1 MRAMIW
7 DPLTRTYIIER
18 SGRMINE
25 IQLISDMKHMKEKED
40 LGVPCSIDNIIAL
53 VEKQPKVKDWI
64 RFELDEDGILVSP
77 IPDDEQ
83 EILIS
88 DGDSVWFDTFIN
100 DLGECY
106 LDSNVE
112 LIGLA
117 WMPLPKPYGGNEDE

>member
-1 MRAMIW
+1 MI
-7 DPLTRTYIIER
+7 DEKRLIDELENLKAKTIILP
-18 SGRMINE
+18 SDIVFNNAIKIVIDTINE
-25 IQLISDMKHMKEKED
+25 QS
-40 LGVPCSIDNIIAL
+40 
-53 VEKQPKVKDWI
+53 KVNDWI
-64 RFELDEDGILVSP
+64 CFELDEDGILASP

-117 WMPLPKPYGGNEDE
+117 WMPLPEPYGGEQK

>member
-1 MRAMIW
+1 MI
-7 DPLTRTYIIER
+7 D
-18 SGRMINE
+18 E
-25 IQLISDMKHMKEKED
+25 IQLISNLKHMKEKED

-53 VEKQPKVKDWI
+53 VEKQPKVNEWI

-117 WMPLPKPYGGNEDE
+117 WMPLPVPYGGEQK